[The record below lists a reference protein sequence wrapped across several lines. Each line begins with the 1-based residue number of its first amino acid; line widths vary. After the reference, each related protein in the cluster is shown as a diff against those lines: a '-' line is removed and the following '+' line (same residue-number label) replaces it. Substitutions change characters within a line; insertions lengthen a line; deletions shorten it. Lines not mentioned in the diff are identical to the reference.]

1 MKRRAFVALLGG
13 TAAAW
18 PLAARAQTAAQ
29 PVIGILDTRSSEGMA
44 SRLAGFRQGLKETG
58 FVDGENATIVSRWAD
73 NRVESLADLVADLV
87 RQRAAV
93 IFTSGGPTAAFAAKA
108 ATTTVPIVFLVGED
122 PARVGLVS
130 SLARPT
136 GNLTGMNL
144 FANEIEAKRL
154 ELLLQFVPQATRVAV
169 LVNPAD
175 VRNTENT
182 LQQIDAAAQARGLQI
197 KIVRTGTARE
207 IDDAFAAF
215 AQERPDAL
223 FVGAAAFLNTRRV
236 QLAQLAAFHRL
247 PTAYSFREAIEA
259 GGLMSYGPSIV
270 DAYRQC
276 GIYAGRILRGAKPS
290 DLPVIQALKFE
301 LIINLRTARLLGLAV
316 PQPLLATADEVID

>member
-29 PVIGILDTRSSEGMA
+29 PVIGLLDTRSSEGMA